1 MRGWFEV
8 VERGKIS
15 TGCNPTDADVTRTIG
30 KFSKAC
36 WFFVDDAF
44 ACFNADVR
52 ADPNKKQIGQ
62 MANFVKIVL
71 MGGVWYGDDE
81 MDDYES
87 HIITLWAP
95 TLGRLNVF
103 GG

>member
-1 MRGWFEV
+1 M
-8 VERGKIS
+8 
-15 TGCNPTDADVTRTIG
+15 
-30 KFSKAC
+30 
-36 WFFVDDAF
+36 
-44 ACFNADVR
+44 R

-62 MANFVKIVL
+62 MANFVKIVV
-71 MGGVWYGDDE
+71 MGGVLYGDDE
-81 MDDYES
+81 LDDYES

>member
-1 MRGWFEV
+1 M
-8 VERGKIS
+8 
-15 TGCNPTDADVTRTIG
+15 
-30 KFSKAC
+30 
-36 WFFVDDAF
+36 
-44 ACFNADVR
+44 R

-62 MANFVKIVL
+62 MPHFVKIVL
-71 MGGVWYGDDE
+71 MGGVWYDDDE
-81 MDDYES
+81 LDDYES

>member
-1 MRGWFEV
+1 M
-8 VERGKIS
+8 
-15 TGCNPTDADVTRTIG
+15 
-30 KFSKAC
+30 
-36 WFFVDDAF
+36 
-44 ACFNADVR
+44 R

-62 MANFVKIVL
+62 MAHFVKIVL
-71 MGGVWYGDDE
+71 MGGVWYDE
-81 MDDYES
+81 LDDYES

>member
-1 MRGWFEV
+1 M
-8 VERGKIS
+8 
-15 TGCNPTDADVTRTIG
+15 
-30 KFSKAC
+30 
-36 WFFVDDAF
+36 
-44 ACFNADVR
+44 R

-62 MANFVKIVL
+62 IAHFVKIVL
-71 MGGVWYGDDE
+71 MGGVWYGDDDYE
-81 MDDYES
+81 LDDYES